1 MLFNIFLKPGLID
14 YNFVCFRQ
22 AIQEVFE
29 VRMQVQQANNSGN
42 VTASEL
48 IQPLSSVAL
57 KE

>member
-1 MLFNIFLKPGLID
+1 MFLQGLID

-29 VRMQVQQANNSGN
+29 VRMQVQQATNVNPIGN
-42 VTASEL
+42 EL
-48 IQPLSSVAL
+48 IQPLNSVAL